1 MASSRQITP
10 STRPWPAG
18 QPSVT
23 AVLIALL
30 AATGSAEWFFTLLDR
45 GETVQQGA
53 ITQWLGLSANS
64 LADGYWWQCFT
75 FMFLHLGPF
84 PLHLAAN
91 LLGLY
96 FAGREVEPIL
106 GAKHFL
112 GLFFLGN
119 LYGGFV
125 HWMGSLA
132 GWVPADLPLV
142 GISAGVVAVIVAFA
156 TILPHLEIEARLFF
170 VFPVQMRA
178 KHLGLAIVLLS
189 AALWAS
195 GLAMELGPDAMLG
208 GAFMGWFYVKQ
219 LGYGSPFALQRYL
232 FQRRQRAARLA
243 RMSAEQFICE
253 EIDPILDKIAQHG
266 MHSLTRAERR
276 ILERGREKITGKP
289 AVQG

>member
-53 ITQWLGLSANS
+53 VTQWLGLSANS
-64 LADGYWWQCFT
+64 IAEGYWWQFFT
-75 FMFLHLGPF
+75 IMFLHLSPF
-84 PLHLAAN
+84 PLHLAVN

-142 GISAGVVAVIVAFA
+142 GISAGVVAVLVAFA

-170 VFPVQMRA
+170 VLPVRMCA
-178 KHLGLAIVLLS
+178 KHLALAIVLLS

-195 GLAMELGPDAMLG
+195 GVAMNIGPDAMLG
-208 GAFMGWFYVKQ
+208 GAFMGWLYVKN

-276 ILERGREKITGKP
+276 ILARGREKISGKP
-289 AVQG
+289 AIQG